1 MHPNHQ
7 FGNGILARRYTKH
20 AIHLPRLPDSPPESG
35 IFAWHHFRRHGRT
48 VETNRMN
55 TRPGHI
61 ALVTALAVLSISLTL
76 ATSGCRP
83 AEATA
88 PHRPVPVKVRAVEKV
103 ATGRDARY
111 SGTLEPASRVDMEFR
126 VGGYVESLAQVDGRA
141 IEKGDPVKKGMV
153 LARVRSADYAQK
165 VATARAAVGEANA
178 ALKLSQQ
185 ELERS
190 QKLVE
195 KDATGQ
201 SELDAKSAQA
211 DSARAQLEGAIARER
226 EASIAF
232 ADTVIVAPMDGVVL
246 SRAVE
251 VGTLVSPGVPAFTI
265 ADTRSVKVVF
275 GVSQALVEKLH
286 VGSPLSIVM
295 GAEGDRAPAPIA
307 AQVTRVAPAAEG
319 SGRVFTVE
327 ASLPNPDG
335 ALRAGSVV
343 SIHIPEGALAQDAI
357 VVPLSAVVRSPRDPR
372 GFAVFVLEGEGD
384 RAPTKLHDVQLGD
397 VLGNGVTV
405 VSGLSAGQRVVTV
418 GATLLR
424 DGDQA
429 VVIR

>member
-1 MHPNHQ
+1 
-7 FGNGILARRYTKH
+7 
-20 AIHLPRLPDSPPESG
+20 
-35 IFAWHHFRRHGRT
+35 
-48 VETNRMN
+48 
-55 TRPGHI
+55 
-61 ALVTALAVLSISLTL
+61 
-76 ATSGCRP
+76 
-83 AEATA
+83 
-88 PHRPVPVKVRAVEKV
+88 
-103 ATGRDARY
+103 
-111 SGTLEPASRVDMEFR
+111 
-126 VGGYVESLAQVDGRA
+126 
-141 IEKGDPVKKGMV
+141 VKKGTV

-165 VATARAAVGEANA
+165 VATARAQVGEAQA
-178 ALKLSQQ
+178 QLKLAQQ
-185 ELERS
+185 ELDRAK
-190 QKLVE
+190 QLVA

-201 SELDAKSAQA
+201 SELDSRSAQA
-211 DSARAQLEGAIARER
+211 DSARAQLEGAQARER
-226 EASIAF
+226 EASIAL

-246 SRAVE
+246 ARQVE
-251 VGTLVSPGVPAFTI
+251 VGTLVSPGLPAFTI

-295 GAEGDRAPAPIA
+295 GGGEGDKTPGAVS

-343 SIHIPEGALAQDAI
+343 SIHIPEDALAQDAI

-384 RAPTKLHDVQLGD
+384 RAPTRLHDVQLGD

-405 VSGLSAGQRVVTV
+405 VSGLAAGQRVVTV

-424 DGDQA
+424 DGDEA

>member
-1 MHPNHQ
+1 M
-7 FGNGILARRYTKH
+7 
-20 AIHLPRLPDSPPESG
+20 
-35 IFAWHHFRRHGRT
+35 
-48 VETNRMN
+48 NRMS
-55 TRPGHI
+55 TRTRHV
-61 ALVTALAVLSISLTL
+61 AFVTALTALTL
-76 ATSGCRP
+76 TASACRP
-83 AEATA
+83 KEATA
-88 PHRPVPVKVRAVEKV
+88 PHRPVPVKVRKVEKV

-126 VGGYVESLAQVDGRA
+126 VGGYVESLGQIDGRTL
-141 IEKGDPVKKGMV
+141 EKGDPVKKGTV

-165 VATARAAVGEANA
+165 VATARAQVGEAQA
-178 ALKLSQQ
+178 QLKLAQQ
-185 ELERS
+185 ELDRAK
-190 QKLVE
+190 QLVA

-201 SELDAKSAQA
+201 SELDSRSAQA
-211 DSARAQLEGAIARER
+211 DSARAQLEGAQARER
-226 EASIAF
+226 EASIAL

-246 SRAVE
+246 ARQVE
-251 VGTLVSPGVPAFTI
+251 VGTLVSPGLPAFTI

-295 GAEGDRAPAPIA
+295 GGGEGDKTPGAVS

-343 SIHIPEGALAQDAI
+343 SIHIPEDALAQDAI

-372 GFAVFVLEGEGD
+372 GFAVYVLEGEGD
-384 RAPTKLHDVQLGD
+384 RAPTRLHDVKLGE

-405 VSGLSAGQRVVTV
+405 VSGLAAGQRVVTV

-424 DGDQA
+424 DGDEA